1 MSQHQSPKLLDRVRS
16 ACRRRTYSYHTEKAY
31 VQWIRRFILF
41 HDTTHP
47 RHLSTPDIR
56 AFLSH
61 LATER
66 HVAASTQNQ
75 ALNALVFL
83 YKTVLRL
90 PVGDLTSI
98 HRAHRPHTLPTILSR
113 EEVRAL
119 FHHINGVNGCIAK
132 LLYGAGLRISEA
144 LRIRIKDVNV
154 QNKQLLIRSGKGKK
168 DRITM
173 LPDRIIPLIGRQL
186 ENARLVYET
195 DRRSGDTPVSLP
207 TALARK
213 YRNAPYEWIWFY
225 LFPSARTCE
234 HPRTGILCRHHRSPS
249 TVRKSIKRAGKTAGI
264 TKRATCHTL
273 RHSFA
278 THLIEDGYDVR
289 TVQQLLGH
297 TNLRTTM
304 KYIHVLNRGPQ
315 GVKSPIDT
323 L

>member
-1 MSQHQSPKLLDRVRS
+1 MPFQRSPKLLDRVRS

-31 VQWIRRFILF
+31 IQWIRRFILF
-41 HDTTHP
+41 HNTTHP
-47 RHLSTPDIR
+47 RHLSATDIR

-61 LATER
+61 LATDR

-83 YKTVLRL
+83 YKEVLRL
-90 PVGDLTSI
+90 PVGDLTTI
-98 HRAHRPHTLPTILSR
+98 RRARRPRTLPTVLSR
-113 EEVRAL
+113 YEVRAL
-119 FHHINGVNGCIAK
+119 FRHLTGVNGCVAK
-132 LLYGAGLRISEA
+132 LLYGAGLRVSEA
-144 LRIRIKDVNV
+144 LRLRIKDLDT
-154 QNKQLLIRSGKGKK
+154 QNKQLVVRSGKGKK

-173 LPDRIIPLIGRQL
+173 LPERLIPSVSTQL
-186 ENARLVYET
+186 KRARRTYKD
-195 DRRSGDTPVSLP
+195 DRRSGEAPVSLP

-213 YRNAPYEWIWFY
+213 YRRAPYEWTWFY
-225 LFPSARTCE
+225 LFPSARTCV

-249 TVRKSIKRAGKTAGI
+249 TVRKSIKRASTAAGI
-264 TKRATCHTL
+264 SKRVTCHTL

-297 TNLRTTM
+297 TSLRTTM

-315 GVKSPIDT
+315 GVRSPIDT